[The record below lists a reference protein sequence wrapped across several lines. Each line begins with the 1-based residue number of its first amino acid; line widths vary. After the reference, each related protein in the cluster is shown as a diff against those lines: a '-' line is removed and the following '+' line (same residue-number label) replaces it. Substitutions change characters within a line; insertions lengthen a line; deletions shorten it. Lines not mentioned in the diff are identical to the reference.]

1 MPAFSGAEIKRKR
14 VAADLTQTQLAG
26 KLGVSQAQVSIWE
39 TGKAAV
45 PPEHLP
51 LLQQLFGDD
60 SIGTDNPFG
69 DWLRRQREDQNLT
82 VQELADKAG
91 LTPPTIYNIEAGR
104 IAAPRQGTKDRLAA
118 ALNVPIPADVQ
129 ELVRAESDIA
139 GLGTWQEFEPH
150 DPKQLPVVAG
160 VYVLYDR
167 TNRPVY
173 VGQSINIESRIK
185 DHRQKKWF
193 IEEFISTASYIEVVD
208 DTLRKQIEML
218 LIKFMKTN
226 ALLNER
232 GVDRGE
238 SDR

>member
-1 MPAFSGAEIKRKR
+1 M
-14 VAADLTQTQLAG
+14 
-26 KLGVSQAQVSIWE
+26 
-39 TGKAAV
+39 
-45 PPEHLP
+45 
-51 LLQQLFGDD
+51 
-60 SIGTDNPFG
+60 
-69 DWLRRQREDQNLT
+69 
-82 VQELADKAG
+82 
-91 LTPPTIYNIEAGR
+91 
-104 IAAPRQGTKDRLAA
+104 
-118 ALNVPIPADVQ
+118 
-129 ELVRAESDIA
+129 
-139 GLGTWQEFEPH
+139 
-150 DPKQLPVVAG
+150 
-160 VYVLYDR
+160 LYDR